1 MKLGVHDDLSSF
13 TEQKMS
19 YLKQL
24 GVNNIIAKKSSVP
37 GQTEKQITQ
46 LVSKFCKGDYWRI
59 EDLAATKKWVE
70 SCGLEVSGIARE
82 VPDKVILG
90 LPGRDEQIENWCKSL
105 RNMGKA
111 GIPLLRYGMW
121 TINAGS
127 WLSNWRTTASTVGR
141 GGAKYVSFDYEVAK
155 DSPVSELGQINDD
168 QLWNSLTYFL
178 KAVIPVAAESGVK
191 MVLHPAD
198 PQVPSLAGIARIIRS
213 VEAYDRVFKIVSSDY
228 NCMIFCLGCFTQMLG
243 PEGVYDAIKHFGRMG
258 KIGTVHF
265 RNIKG
270 NLERFDEVY
279 PDEGRLDMVKAIE
292 LLNEVGFKDTITLD
306 HVPHGTFDTE
316 PYYIGY
322 AFQIGYLKGLLQSA
336 SALD

>member
-24 GVNNIIAKKSSVP
+24 GVNNIIVMRSGVG
-37 GQTEKQITQ
+37 GQTEKQIAQ
-46 LVSKFCKGDYWRI
+46 LVSQFNQGDYWRI
-59 EDLAATKKWVE
+59 EDLLAVKKWAE
-70 SCGLEVSGIARE
+70 SCGLEVSGIARG
-82 VPDKVILG
+82 VADNVILS

-105 RNMGKA
+105 RNMGKV

-121 TINAGS
+121 TINAGA
-127 WLSNWRTTASTVGR
+127 WLSNWRTAAGTVGR
-141 GGAKYVSFDYEVAK
+141 GRAKYVSFDYEVAK
-155 DSPVSELGQINDD
+155 DVPVSEFGQIIDE
-168 QLWNSLTYFL
+168 QLWDSLAYFL
-178 KAVIPVAAESGVK
+178 KAVIPVAEECGVK

-213 VEAYDRVFKIVSSDY
+213 VEAYDRVFKIVPSDY

-243 PEGVYDAIKHFGRMG
+243 PEGVYDAIRHFGRMN

-279 PDEGRLDMVKAIE
+279 PDEGDLDMVKAIK
-292 LLNEVGFKDTITLD
+292 LLKEVGYKDTITID
-306 HVPHGTFDTE
+306 HVPHGMFDIE
-316 PYYIGY
+316 PYYIGN